1 MTGQAVSRK
10 GKLFL
15 GLAAF
20 LAAGLLLVAANTL
33 RNAERWQPFERDPQ
47 TLLALLSAD
56 WRLLRP
62 EGSGPHPLAIL
73 LSGCDGVRDNMDYWA
88 QVMTETGRAALILDS
103 HGPRKLDHHERWRAV
118 CAAQILTGA
127 ERAGDLAVALAT
139 MEQMDDID
147 AADVVLLGA
156 SHGGW
161 TVMEFMELATQGSTP
176 PPGLTDWPAPPGELL
191 EKIGKVILLYPYC
204 GLISSAA
211 SANWPRNVRGLM
223 ILADQDRIVNQT
235 QCQRM
240 AVELRAQGA
249 ELQVQVIANAD
260 HGFDQKER
268 SSLSPLEFNQT
279 YTDIA
284 KAAVRRLL
292 DAAP

>member
-1 MTGQAVSRK
+1 MSGKR
-10 GKLFL
+10 KLFL
-15 GLAAF
+15 GLVAI
-20 LAAGLLLVAANTL
+20 LATGLLLVAGNTL
-33 RNAERWQPFERDPQ
+33 RNAQRLQPFDRNPQ
-47 TLLALLSAD
+47 ALQVLLSAN
-56 WRLLRP
+56 WRMLRP
-62 EGSGPHPLAIL
+62 EGAGPYPLAIL

-88 QVMTETGRAALILDS
+88 QVMAQTGRAALILDS
-103 HGPRKLDHHERWRAV
+103 HGPRNLARHERWRAV
-118 CAAQILTGA
+118 CAAQVLTGA
-127 ERAGDLAVALAT
+127 ERAGDLAVALAAI
-139 MEQMDDID
+139 EQMDDID
-147 AADVVLLGA
+147 AADVVVMGA

-161 TVMEFMELATQGSTP
+161 TVMEFMQLATQGTTP
-176 PPGLTDWPAPPGELL
+176 PPGLTDWPAPPGKLL

-204 GLISSAA
+204 GLISGAA

-223 ILADQDRIVNQT
+223 ILADQDQIVNQT
-235 QCQRM
+235 LCQRM
-240 AVELRAQGA
+240 AFELREQGA

-292 DAAP
+292 DVAP